1 MSRVNTTFQIT
12 RGREITRVWVF
23 YYYFLISYPI
33 SQKRLYKLEEK
44 KKAPTQKLGWQLFAA
59 MRRFER
65 LNNSEG
71 RQLRKEV
78 TLLLCFSLTW
88 ELHSLVT
95 CPEPWWSPS
104 CVSTDGGRVVASP
117 PATRPAKSWNHPR
130 TDVLLARHAAPRP
143 PVQELPK
150 RRGEIKSCSL
160 LCFLHTREGKHSLI
174 FIPLKK
180 AACVGLHTA
189 SQMGWAGTDIFL
201 PIEHSHL

>member
-78 TLLLCFSLTW
+78 TLLLCFSLT
-88 ELHSLVT
+88 
-95 CPEPWWSPS
+95 
-104 CVSTDGGRVVASP
+104 
-117 PATRPAKSWNHPR
+117 
-130 TDVLLARHAAPRP
+130 
-143 PVQELPK
+143 
-150 RRGEIKSCSL
+150 
-160 LCFLHTREGKHSLI
+160 
-174 FIPLKK
+174 
-180 AACVGLHTA
+180 
-189 SQMGWAGTDIFL
+189 
-201 PIEHSHL
+201 